1 MDRTTPNQSLFPRHH
16 LLKYVVGSDRAA
28 RVAASPARSR
38 VRASPRQA
46 RPGRSPGPNQT
57 PLSDRRFGRPH
68 SHPERNQR
76 PRRPRGTRGLAA
88 SSLSLSLAKASSSFL
103 ASPRPW
109 LARRRPRPAGPGWLG
124 WPPARPSW
132 LSASRST
139 GRGRRAPMH
148 PHRLALLD

>member
-1 MDRTTPNQSLFPRHH
+1 MDRTTPKPIAVPTSLVETRT
-16 LLKYVVGSDRAA
+16 SRIDRAA

-68 SHPERNQR
+68 SHSERNQR